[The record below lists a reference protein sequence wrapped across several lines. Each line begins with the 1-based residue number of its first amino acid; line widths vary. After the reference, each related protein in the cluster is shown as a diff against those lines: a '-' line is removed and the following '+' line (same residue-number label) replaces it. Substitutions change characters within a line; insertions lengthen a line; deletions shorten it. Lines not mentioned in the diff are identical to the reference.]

1 MPGPDHTP
9 SAPDTVLGVLS
20 RGRQG
25 NAWVV
30 TLGGDLGPDPLA
42 GVSRQLDDVLGE
54 GRAVVVDTKS
64 VTSADPAMLTL
75 RMRLLEEVSLH
86 VAVPSPPVG
95 ALFETAGP
103 HAPVRTV
110 TSLGE
115 ALDALGAGSS

>member
-1 MPGPDHTP
+1 MPEPDHTP

-20 RGRQG
+20 CGRRG

-30 TLGGDLGPDPLA
+30 TLGGDLGPDALA
-42 GVSRQLDDVLGE
+42 GVSRQLDAVVDE

-75 RMRLLEEVSLH
+75 LMRLQEAASLY
-86 VAVPSPPVG
+86 VAAPSPPVR
-95 ALFETAGP
+95 ALLEAAGP
-103 HAPVRTV
+103 NASVRTV